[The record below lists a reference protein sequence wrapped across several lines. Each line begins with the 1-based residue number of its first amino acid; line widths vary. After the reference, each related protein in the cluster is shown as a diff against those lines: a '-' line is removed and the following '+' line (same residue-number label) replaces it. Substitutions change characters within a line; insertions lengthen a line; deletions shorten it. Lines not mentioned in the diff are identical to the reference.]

1 MDMESST
8 AATLPHLNAEFLRS
22 HPELV
27 PGATSHP
34 LPEKVLQFGAG
45 VFLRGFVDWMVDGM
59 NRKGLFRGSV
69 VVVPSITPEMV
80 TRLNQQSGAY
90 THLARGLENGKL
102 VEEKR
107 IITSISRGIDPYTQ
121 FAKYLQCAHNA
132 DLRYIVSNT
141 TEAGIVY
148 RAEDKQSD
156 QPPTSFPAK
165 LTLLLAE
172 RYKAF
177 RGDLTKGF
185 VMLPCELIERNGDT
199 LKKTVLETAANWKLD
214 PKIVEWIE
222 TANVFTNTLVDRI
235 VTGFPRDEIQTLWQE
250 SGYIDELFNTSEV
263 FHLWVIEGPT
273 ALPEELPLREA
284 GFNVIFTDDMKPY
297 RDRKVRILNGAH
309 TTTVLAAYLAGKDGV
324 GECMKDPL
332 IRGFMKQAIYD
343 EVIPTLTLPKNE
355 LESFAAAVFERFSNP
370 FIHHA
375 LLSIS
380 LNSVSKYKARVL
392 PSVEQYIAIR
402 GQVPA
407 RLTFGLAA
415 LITFYRGTVLQDGAL
430 IGHRDGKEYRIQ
442 DELRVLETFADLW
455 RHFDGSTA
463 GVKDLTD
470 AVLRREDWWGKDLR
484 QIRGMSS
491 AVNGYVE
498 SILKLGMRASLEQV
512 SS

>member
-1 MDMESST
+1 MESST

-22 HPELV
+22 HPELA

-34 LPEKVLQFGAG
+34 LLEKVLQFGAG

-59 NRKGLFRGSV
+59 NRKGLFGGSV
-69 VVVPSITPEMV
+69 VVVPSITPGMV
-80 TRLNQQSGAY
+80 AKLNQQNGAY
-90 THLARGLENGKL
+90 THLARGLETGKL
-102 VEEKR
+102 VEEKS
-107 IITSISRGIDPYTQ
+107 ILTSISRGIDLTTQ
-121 FAKYLQCAHNA
+121 FAEYLRCAHNP
-132 DLRYIVSNT
+132 DLRFIVSNT

-177 RGDLTKGF
+177 HGDVTKGF

-199 LKKTVLETAANWKLD
+199 LKKTALETAANWNLD
-214 PKIVEWIE
+214 PKIMEWIDK
-222 TANVFTNTLVDRI
+222 ANVFANTLVDRI
-235 VTGFPRDEIQTLWQE
+235 VTGFPSGEIQALWQE
-250 SGYIDELFNTSEV
+250 SGYIDELFNTSEI
-263 FHLWVIEGPT
+263 FHLWVIEGPA
-273 ALPEELPLREA
+273 ALAKELPLREA

-309 TTTVLAAYLAGKDGV
+309 TSAVLAAYLAGEDRV

-332 IRGFMKQAIYD
+332 ISSFMKRAIYD
-343 EVIPTLTLPKNE
+343 EVIPTLTLPKDE
-355 LESFAAAVFERFSNP
+355 LEAFAAAVFERFSNP

-392 PSVEQYIAIR
+392 PSVEQYVAMR

-415 LITFYRGTVLQDGAL
+415 LITFYRGTVIQDGAL
-430 IGHRDGKEYRIQ
+430 IGHREGKEYRIQ
-442 DELRVLETFADLW
+442 DDLSVLETFADLW
-455 RHFDGSTA
+455 SHFDGSAA
-463 GVKDLTD
+463 GVKKLTD
-470 AVLRREDWWGKDLR
+470 AVLQRDDWWGKDLR
-484 QIRGMSS
+484 QIPGMSS
-491 AVNGYVE
+491 AVGGSVE
-498 SILKLGMRASLEQV
+498 SILNLGMRASLQHV
-512 SS
+512 S